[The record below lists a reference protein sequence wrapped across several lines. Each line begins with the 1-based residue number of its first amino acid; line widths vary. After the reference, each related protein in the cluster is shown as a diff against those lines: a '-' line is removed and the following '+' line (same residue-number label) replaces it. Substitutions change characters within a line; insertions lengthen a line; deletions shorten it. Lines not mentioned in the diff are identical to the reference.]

1 MIEADLKQ
9 SMPSSSVRSRVDQS
23 PVKRDATHLILI
35 ALSLVAVA
43 AALWLVADAIVIAFG
58 GIVLATVLLSMS
70 TPLSRVTGLKPRWS
84 LLIVVLVLLG
94 MTALLA
100 WLFGNEFAGEVAE
113 LQRRLPAAAGEF
125 VSWLNQSAAG
135 RVVVRAIRESGANVT
150 ALSEASALVG
160 KALGAGANLLLILFL
175 AIYFA
180 SDPGLY
186 REGALRLAP
195 PARRPQL
202 KSALIEAGI
211 ALRKWVVAQVIAM
224 AAVGA
229 MVGVALGLLG
239 VPLALSLGI
248 TAAMLEFIP
257 VIGPILA
264 AVPAILLAFA
274 KGPEMALYVA
284 IIYIAIQQ
292 IESNILTPLVQRWAV
307 RLPPVIGLLA
317 IVACGLLF
325 GVLGVVFAMPIAVVV
340 MVLVKRLYVEDTLE
354 RNAQA
359 PSLDESVKSSSK

>member
-1 MIEADLKQ
+1 MPAKPVHPQAD
-9 SMPSSSVRSRVDQS
+9 PP
-23 PVKRDATHLILI
+23 PVKKDATHLILI

-58 GIVLATVLLSMS
+58 GIVVATVLLSIS
-70 TPLSRVTGLKPRWS
+70 TPLSQLTGLKPRWS
-84 LLIVVLVLLG
+84 LLIVVLTLLG
-94 MTALLA
+94 IVALFS

-113 LQRRLPAAAGEF
+113 LQQRLPAAAAEF
-125 VSWLNQSAAG
+125 VQWLNQSAAG
-135 RVVVRAIRESGANVT
+135 RVVVRAIQESGANMT

-180 SDPGLY
+180 SDPMLY
-186 REGALRLAP
+186 RDGALRLVP

-202 KSALIEAGI
+202 RRALIEAGV
-211 ALRKWVVAQVIAM
+211 ALRKWVLAQVIAM
-224 AAVGA
+224 IAVGA
-229 MVGVALGLLG
+229 LIGAALAALG
-239 VPLALSLGI
+239 VPLALSLGV
-248 TAAMLEFIP
+248 TAGILEFIP

-264 AVPAILLAFA
+264 AVPAILLSFSQ
-274 KGPEMALYVA
+274 GPEMALYVT
-284 IIYIAIQQ
+284 IIYIAVQQ
-292 IESNILTPLVQRWAV
+292 IESNIITPLVQRWAV

-340 MVLVKRLYVEDTLE
+340 MVLVKKLYVEDTLE
-354 RNAQA
+354 RRA
-359 PSLDESVKSSSK
+359 PVDPPDQTAKVSPG